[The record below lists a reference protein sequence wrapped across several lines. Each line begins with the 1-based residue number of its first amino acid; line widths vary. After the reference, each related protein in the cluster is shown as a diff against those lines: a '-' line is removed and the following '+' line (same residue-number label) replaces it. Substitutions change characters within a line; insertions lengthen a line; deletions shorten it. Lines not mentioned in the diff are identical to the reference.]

1 MKIVFTTFIVLLI
14 GVMVASSGCLDEDED
29 DKEYF
34 SETYNKILLN
44 FKIESDETNN
54 TSYIIIPAPVQ
65 NGKTLEISTFQNVI
79 DFHNYS
85 YDYVELE
92 YGKGI
97 RISPIPSGQ
106 FWIWFSCEPYT
117 VTGPFD
123 IKQNVQFYKPDYPGL
138 STWETDGV
146 SGYYWF
152 FTSANVTGLSFK
164 FEYSD
169 CYFFTDMGMLN
180 NIDSSGWIK
189 VKFERT
195 QKDMEM

>member
-1 MKIVFTTFIVLLI
+1 MKIVFTTIIVLLMGMI
-14 GVMVASSGCLDEDED
+14 VASSGCLDEENDN
-29 DKEYF
+29 KKYF
-34 SETYNKILLN
+34 SETYNKIFFN
-44 FKIESDETNN
+44 FKIMSPESNN

-65 NGKTLEISTFQNVI
+65 NGKPLELSTFQNVT

-106 FWIWFSCEPYT
+106 FWIWFSCESYT

-123 IKQNVQFYKPDYPGL
+123 IKQNDQFYKADYPGL

-152 FTSANVTGLSFK
+152 FSSVNITGLSFK

-169 CYFFTDMGMLN
+169 CYFFSDMGMMK
-180 NIDSSGWIK
+180 NINTSDWIK
-189 VKFERT
+189 VKFDRI